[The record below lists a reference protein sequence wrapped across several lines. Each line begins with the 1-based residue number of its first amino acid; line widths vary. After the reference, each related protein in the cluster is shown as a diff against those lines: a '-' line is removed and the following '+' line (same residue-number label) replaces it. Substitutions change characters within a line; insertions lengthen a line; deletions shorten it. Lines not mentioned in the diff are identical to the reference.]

1 MNQNCDEIPTQVYI
15 LTRSHSS
22 DCEMTLH
29 QNRPGEWQQHSL
41 QCYPSLCLSRRQETS
56 WEQAELS
63 IRMDLEKHFWVSCK
77 LAASFI
83 ETANGLLEF
92 AFFCDEI
99 NQWSP
104 HFMIK
109 DCYELIERLV
119 DIL

>member
-1 MNQNCDEIPTQVYI
+1 
-15 LTRSHSS
+15 
-22 DCEMTLH
+22 MTLH
-29 QNRPGEWQQHSL
+29 QNRDRGMASDGATLTPV
-41 QCYPSLCLSRRQETS
+41 
-56 WEQAELS
+56 
-63 IRMDLEKHFWVSCK
+63 RMDLEKHFWVSCK